1 MFEYDPHKSR
11 ANQAKHGLDFEQA
24 QSLWEDPFRLE
35 IKALSDS
42 EPRFMVIGKL
52 EDKHWSVIV
61 TYRAGNIRIISAR
74 RSRSEEVDLYE
85 R

>member
-1 MFEYDPHKSR
+1 MFEYDPNKSQ

-24 QSLWEDPFRLE
+24 QSLWKDPFRLE

-74 RSRSEEVDLYE
+74 RSRIEEVDLYE